1 MRKSVTQF
9 VVLAVISM
17 SFTQCATIISGSKQI
32 ISIESEPK
40 KAKLLVDGV
49 GIGYTPFATKLA
61 RRSTHQIEL
70 QMEGY
75 ETYHMKITKT
85 VNGWVFGN
93 ILIGGLI
100 GIAIDGATGSM
111 FSLRPSD
118 VYGQMSADP
127 ESKTSLQ
134 HKNDVLYL
142 TLVMKADEHW
152 QKIGQLDALGN

>member
-9 VVLAVISM
+9 VVLALISM
-17 SFTQCATIISGSKQI
+17 IFTQCATIISGSRQI

-40 KAKLLVDGV
+40 KAKLLIDGIDV
-49 GIGYTPFATKLA
+49 GYTPYATKLA

-70 QMEGY
+70 QLEGY

-85 VNGWVFGN
+85 VNGWIFGN
-93 ILIGGLI
+93 ILIGGLV

-118 VYGQMSADP
+118 VYAQMNANP
-127 ESKTSLQ
+127 GSKTSLQ
-134 HKNDVLYL
+134 HKSDGLYF
-142 TLVMKADEHW
+142 TLVLKADEQW
-152 QKIGQLDALGN
+152 RKIGQLDALGK